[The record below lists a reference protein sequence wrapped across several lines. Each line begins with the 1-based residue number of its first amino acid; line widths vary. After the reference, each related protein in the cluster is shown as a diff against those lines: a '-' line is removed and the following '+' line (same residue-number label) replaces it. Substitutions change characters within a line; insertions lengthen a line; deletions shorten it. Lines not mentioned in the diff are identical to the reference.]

1 MKTLLKWSAFVL
13 TFIVFSCTK
22 EQFSDQVENSQPAK
36 ESNSLR
42 VLGPVSENFNTG
54 TKTAYAIGNVAL
66 ASGSWSF
73 DDALIGNSTSDVKN
87 GAQSARVRNLGRL
100 TMNFDKEDGAGTVS
114 ISHAKYGTDG
124 NSDWQLW
131 YSTNGGTSYVQAG
144 ATVTTSTTTLQVA
157 TFPINV
163 AGLVRFQIRKST
175 ANTFRINFDDFAI
188 SNFVG
193 SNPAPLMGS
202 INPTST
208 TAGGPAFNITV
219 TGSNFVNTSVVKWN
233 TTNLTTTYVSA
244 TQLTASVPAA
254 LISAAGTAQITVFTG
269 TPGGGTSSAQT
280 FTINAAPVSTAKK
293 FLFDNKHAQTAGN
306 ADWVIDQDNNI
317 AQRYPT
323 PLQSTVTSST
333 AGTYWNGAISSWA
346 IALVKSGHQ
355 VETLPTTG
363 SITYGNASNAQ
374 DLSNY
379 DVFVVV
385 EPNKVFTA
393 AEKTAILTYIQNGGG
408 LILGSN
414 HFGSDRDNDGWDAPR
429 IWNDLMTNN
438 SVQTNPFGLSFD
450 LVSISGSTTNIA
462 PLSSSP
468 ILGGIKGNV
477 TSVEFNSGGL
487 MTLNPTANSTVT
499 GLVWQSGSSQG
510 NSNVMAASVLY
521 GNGRVFAICDSSP
534 SDDGTGAAGNTLFNG
549 WSVFSHTQLFMNAS
563 LWCADVQ

>member
-1 MKTLLKWSAFVL
+1 MKTFLKWSAVL
-13 TFIVFSCTK
+13 LTLLVISCTK
-22 EQFSDQVENSQPAK
+22 EYFNDQSTSTASSSDAL
-36 ESNSLR
+36 SLR
-42 VLGPVSENFNTG
+42 VLGPVSESFNTG
-54 TKTAYAIGNVAL
+54 TKTAYTTGNVTL
-66 ASGSWSF
+66 ASGSWNF
-73 DDALIGNSTSDVKN
+73 NDALLGNSSSDRKN

-100 TMNFDKEDGAGTVS
+100 TMNFDKEDGAGTVT

-131 YSTNGGTSYVQAG
+131 YSTNSGATYVQAG
-144 ATVTTSTTTLQVA
+144 ATVTTSSTSLQVA

-175 ANTFRINFDDFAI
+175 SNTFRINFDDFAI
-188 SNFVG
+188 SNFSG
-193 SNPAPLMGS
+193 TNPAPLMAS
-202 INPTST
+202 ISPSSA
-208 TAGGPAFNITV
+208 TAGGASFNLTV
-219 TGSNFVNTSVVKWN
+219 SGSNFVNTSVVRWN
-233 TTNLTTTYVSA
+233 TTNLTTSYVSA
-244 TQLTASVPAA
+244 TQLTASVPAS
-254 LISAAGTAQITVFTG
+254 LIASAGTADITVFTG
-269 TPGGGTSSAQT
+269 TPGGGTSTGQT
-280 FTINAAPVSTAKK
+280 FTINAAPVVTVKK

-346 IALVKSGHQ
+346 IALVKSGYQ

-363 SITYGNASNAQ
+363 SITYGNTTNPQ
-374 DLSNY
+374 DLLNY

-385 EPNKVFTA
+385 EPNKLFTA
-393 AEKTAILTYIQNGGG
+393 AEKTAILTYVQNGGG

-429 IWNDLMTNN
+429 IWNDFMTNN
-438 SVQTNPFGLSFD
+438 TVQNNPFGLSFD

-462 PLSSSP
+462 PLSTST
-468 ILGGIKGNV
+468 ILSGSKGNV

-487 MTLNPTANSTVT
+487 MTLNPTANSSVQ
-499 GLVWQSGSSQG
+499 GLVWQSGSTQG
-510 NSNVMAASVLY
+510 NANVMAASVLY
-521 GNGRVFAICDSSP
+521 GSGRVFAICDSSP